1 MTNEEILGPLPER
14 LREAKEAAAAFDATG
29 VPVNY
34 RSRPRPDQTLSCS
47 ITCCPM
53 THWPR

>member
-14 LREAKEAAAAFDATG
+14 LREAKEAAAASDATG

-47 ITCCPM
+47 ITCCQM